1 MKLEGQGPGLFNVG
15 GGTIELTEDAVVIQ
29 KKNTDMSGAGGLLGV
44 ALSVATSSKGG
55 YTMPY
60 DAIHSVSISEGGW
73 TAPPFIQI
81 LTPGERSVSSSDEA
95 MKSPSCLLFKKGV
108 MAEFKALKTE
118 IEARAAKARRRP
130 DSVAAAPAS
139 SLADE
144 LRKLGELVTAGILTQ
159 DEFNQK
165 KAQLLAL

>member
-15 GGTIELTEDAVVIQ
+15 GGTIELMEDALIIQ
-29 KKNTDMSGAGGLLGV
+29 KKNTDISGAAGLLGV

-55 YTMPY
+55 YTVPY
-60 DAIHSVSISEGGW
+60 DSIHSVSISEGGW
-73 TAPPFIQI
+73 TSPPFIQI
-81 LTPGERSVSSSDEA
+81 LTPGERSVSSSEEA

-108 MAEFKALKTE
+108 MADFKALKIE
-118 IEARAAKARRRP
+118 IEARAAKARKRS
-130 DSVAAAPAS
+130 DQTATVPAS

-159 DEFNQK
+159 EEFNQK
-165 KAQLLAL
+165 KAQLLAR